1 MVPKGREPQDV
12 SSPLVQKLREA
23 PFEVVIGGDVMALA
37 ATAILRQ
44 RFPDLKLR
52 FINVVDLFRLV
63 PSPNIRMD

>member
-1 MVPKGREPQDV
+1 
-12 SSPLVQKLREA
+12 
-23 PFEVVIGGDVMALA
+23 MALA